1 MAFHVFWGIFLN
13 SDYSG
18 YSDYK
23 YYRHYNYLR
32 EQSRNEL
39 FHLGHALFYALEQ
52 LHLCPCADDVV
63 LGIGNLVVGVAIEVI
78 AQESHGLHIRE
89 KRSGI
94 GEVRNLDVGEE
105 PCAFEIAAGESF
117 EDLHVEAHAA
127 EVGFIFG
134 SGVGRSAQEVAVV
147 GEDEVRHHGVEVDDA
162 KHPSLVVEENVIH
175 LRVAVADA
183 LGQKSGTIES
193 FALAHRF
200 GSSLDAL
207 DEVANL
213 GYSSDTVVANRLTEL
228 LKAKLHIVEV
238 GNGFAQLDG
247 DICQHILEF
256 SEGKAGKVRIL
267 GIDHIEALRI
277 GDANHQSPIRF
288 AVEMV
293 VFTFAG
299 GKESKHAAVEVFDA
313 LLFQF
318 LANMIG
324 DGNDVVHQHIHIFE
338 DVVVDALKHVV
349 GCVIALGDD
358 AECVVDVSVPKR
370 LHGSGFPF
378 EVESRNYL
386 LFLLHVVEKI
396 RGKDNAYFSRKYIKI
411 SNYTQTNSEFFTV
424 FRPNIWK

>member
-1 MAFHVFWGIFLN
+1 M
-13 SDYSG
+13 
-18 YSDYK
+18 
-23 YYRHYNYLR
+23 
-32 EQSRNEL
+32 
-39 FHLGHALFYALEQ
+39 
-52 LHLCPCADDVV
+52 
-63 LGIGNLVVGVAIEVI
+63 LGIGNLVVGVAIEII
-78 AQESHGLHIRE
+78 AQEANRLHIRE
-89 KRSGI
+89 ERSGI

-105 PCAFEIAAGESF
+105 PCAFEIAAGKCF
-117 EDLHVEAHAA
+117 EDLHVEANAA
-127 EVGFIFG
+127 KVGFIFG
-134 SGVGRSAQEVAVV
+134 SGVGRGAQEVAVV
-147 GEDEVRHHGVEVDDA
+147 GEDEVGHHGVEVDDA
-162 KHPSLVVEENVIH
+162 KHPSLAVEEDVVY
-175 LRVAVADA
+175 LSVAMANA
-183 LGQKSGTIES
+183 FGQESGTMQT
-193 FALAHRF
+193 FAFAHCF
-200 GSSLDAL
+200 GSLLDAV
-207 DEVANL
+207 DEVAHL
-213 GYSSDTVVANRLTEL
+213 VCPSSPIVADCLMEL

-238 GNGFAQLDG
+238 RNGFAQLDG
-247 DICQHILEF
+247 DICKHILEF

-324 DGNDVVHQHIHIFE
+324 DGDDVVHQHIHISE
-338 DVVVDALKHVV
+338 NVMVDALQYVV
-349 GCVIALGDD
+349 GRVIALGDD
-358 AECVVDVSVPKR
+358 TECIVDVPVPKR

-378 EVESRNYL
+378 DVESRNYL

-411 SNYTQTNSEFFTV
+411 SNYTQTNLDFFTV